1 MALAEPIKKEKRYT
15 KKPKKKVSE
24 TKEKTVDQF
33 EKEKMESNV
42 LSKEI
47 PVTSEFVDE
56 NKKLN
61 QTMSKSKKGGPYS
74 KGAKESRR
82 NEVYRLHFEYGYS
95 GRKIADLMKV
105 ARNTI
110 NSDIDFWYSKIVN
123 RTNIFNPENAV
134 LFNLE
139 RLENQRTRIR
149 EQLDKTKSFQE
160 KNTLDRF
167 IFEID
172 SKILNTYL
180 RLTNSNQR
188 VFNLAT
194 EKMNNWLEENNH
206 KERYMTLFDKMSVS
220 NNAFEEIS
228 EIINNEKKTHK

>member
-1 MALAEPIKKEKRYT
+1 MGW
-15 KKPKKKVSE
+15 
-24 TKEKTVDQF
+24 QF
-33 EKEKMESNV
+33 ESRVAEKIRDT
-42 LSKEI
+42 SK
-47 PVTSEFVDE
+47 DE
-56 NKKLN
+56 NQKLN
-61 QTMSKSKKGGPYS
+61 QTKSKSKKGGPYS

-123 RTNIFNPENAV
+123 NTNIFNPEYAV

-149 EQLDKTKSFQE
+149 EQLDKTNSFQE
-160 KNTLDRF
+160 KNSLERF
-167 IFEID
+167 IFDID
-172 SKILNTYL
+172 SKILNINL
-180 RLTNSNQR
+180 RLTNSYQR

-194 EKMNNWLEENNH
+194 EKMNRWLEENNH
-206 KERYMTLFDKMSVS
+206 KIRYMTLFDKMSVS
-220 NNAFEEIS
+220 INATQEINK
-228 EIINNEKKTHK
+228 IINNDKIPHK